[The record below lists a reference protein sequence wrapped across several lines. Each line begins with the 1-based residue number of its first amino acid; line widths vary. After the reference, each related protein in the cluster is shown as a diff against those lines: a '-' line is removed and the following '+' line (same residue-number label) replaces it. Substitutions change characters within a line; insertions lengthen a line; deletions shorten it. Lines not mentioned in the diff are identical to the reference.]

1 MMKNLILSSEILKKV
16 ALLLL
21 FIGFSA
27 LSFAQTKTITGTVV
41 DEKGEALVAV
51 SVFVQGT
58 RLGNYTDAKG
68 NYTLN
73 NVPENAILVFSS
85 IGYSTQT
92 IAAGD
97 RSIINV
103 TLVEDAIALEEA
115 VITAE
120 FGLKRVARSVGSS
133 VQNVK
138 AEEIVESGRDNF
150 ITALQ
155 SRIAGISVTSSGGT
169 PGSSTNVVL
178 RSVTSIS
185 GSNQPLYVIDGVPM
199 NNSTFDPLGIA
210 GPELFSARSLD
221 FATMGNDINP
231 EDIESMSVLKG
242 AAASALYGSDASN
255 GVIVITTKKGSSG
268 RGKVQYATSLR
279 FDNAYGYPEIQ
290 TKYANGRYGTT
301 NYYFTSRYGDLYPEG
316 MKLYDNFQALLRTG
330 KTTTHS
336 FSVDGGNE
344 KFTLRASGK
353 YLDQTGIVKGTD
365 YTRLNMSISGKAEVT
380 KWLQIDGSM
389 TYAETTNNK
398 VEKGNYGPMPKTFN
412 WPSVDDMSVYL
423 DADGKHMRK
432 PNYYTDGDLINPLF
446 AINKNKL
453 YDENQSF
460 TASYSLTL
468 RPIASWYVIAKAGI
482 NANFYSYE
490 AGIHPYSAANNDG
503 KGTYSV
509 VNGRTLYP
517 TITLLTGYNLQIN
530 DFELG
535 AQFGYNQLERT
546 THSLSS
552 YGTNFMVI
560 DFMGLNNCD
569 SGTFETKTQNTTKR
583 IQALFGQFEASYKN
597 MAFLT
602 LRGRNDWASTLPK
615 ENRSFF
621 YPALEL
627 SFIASELSLLKD
639 NSTINYLKLRASVA
653 QVGKAPEPLAIYPAL
668 QSTAIADVSDGSFGG
683 GYRYGYTGPNTAL
696 KPEMTTEYEAGF
708 EARLLNNRLNLDFS
722 AYTRTCEDQYVTAFR
737 LSYATGFVLNNMNV
751 GTFKAWGWDFHADG
765 DIIKTKTI
773 TWNFG
778 LNMSKAKSKV
788 TYLPDNVSEYYSAY
802 TFGNVPG
809 TRNGVKVGYSV
820 TTITGTAMLRNKNGD
835 VIINPGTGLPMV
847 SDQYTVIGDREPKL
861 RYNFT
866 TSLRYKDFRLTA
878 AFAGRWKTTVI
889 NGTKRSMLVNGLSWE
904 SVEFR
909 EMNPYVFKGVLND
922 DFVNSDNPTVNTIAH
937 TYGMGTGGTVYAGT
951 PEDWIEDGINYI
963 RLEELRLSYN
973 VPRQWLQKMFKGT
986 VSQATVYVAGNDLLT
1001 FTNYSGI
1008 DAVGNT
1014 ASAALGGSGGVGI
1027 DTYSIPSPRAIT
1039 IGFSVTF

>member
-1 MMKNLILSSEILKKV
+1 MMKNLILSSETLKKGV
-16 ALLLL
+16 LLLL
-21 FIGFSA
+21 LLVGFSV
-27 LSFAQTKTITGTVV
+27 LSVAQTKTVTGTVV
-41 DEKGEALVAV
+41 DEKGEGLIAV

-58 RLGNYTDAKG
+58 KIGNYTDAKG

-73 NVPENAILVFSS
+73 NVPEKAVLVFSS

-92 IAAGD
+92 IAVGD
-97 RSIINV
+97 RGIINV
-103 TLVEDAIALEEA
+103 TLIEEATALEEA
-115 VITAE
+115 VVTAE
-120 FGLKRVARSVGSS
+120 FGLKRVARSIGSS

-169 PGSSTNVVL
+169 PGSSTNIVL

-199 NNSTFDPLGIA
+199 NNSTFDPLGFA

-221 FATMGNDINP
+221 FATMANDINP

-242 AAASALYGSDASN
+242 AASSALYGADASN
-255 GVIVITTKKGSSG
+255 GAIIITTKKGSSG
-268 RGKVQYATSLR
+268 RAKVQYATSVR

-316 MKLYDNFQALLRTG
+316 TVLYDNFKALLQTG
-330 KTTTHS
+330 QTTTHS

-353 YLDQTGIVKGTD
+353 YLEQTGIVKGTD
-365 YTRLNMSISGKAEVT
+365 YTRLNMAIAGKAEVT

-389 TYAETTNNK
+389 SYTETTNTK

-423 DADGKHMRK
+423 DADGKHMRS
-432 PNYYTDGDLINPLF
+432 PDYYTDGDLINPLF

-460 TASYSLTL
+460 TASYTLTL
-468 RPIASWYVIAKAGI
+468 KPVAGWYIMAKAGV

-490 AGIHPYSAANNDG
+490 AGVHPYSASYNDG
-503 KGTYSV
+503 KGTYSI

-517 TITLLTGYNLQIN
+517 TITLLTGYNLQIK
-530 DFELG
+530 DFEFG
-535 AQFGYNQLERT
+535 VQFGYNQLERV
-546 THSLSS
+546 THNLSS

-569 SGTFETKTQNTTKR
+569 PESFETQTRNTTKR
-583 IQALFGQFEASYKN
+583 LQALFGQFEASYKN
-597 MAFLT
+597 MAYLT
-602 LRGRNDWASTLPK
+602 LRGRNDWSSTLPK
-615 ENRSFF
+615 ENRSYF

-627 SFIASELSLLKD
+627 SFIASELAFLKD
-639 NSTINYLKLRASVA
+639 NPVVNYLKLRAAVA
-653 QVGKAPEPLAIYPAL
+653 QVGKDPDPLAIYPAL
-668 QSTAIADVSDGSFGG
+668 QATTIADVSSGSYGG

-722 AYTRTCEDQYVTAFR
+722 AYTRTCENQYVKGFR

-751 GTFKAWGWDFHADG
+751 GTFDTWGWDFHA
-765 DIIKTKTI
+765 
-773 TWNFG
+773 
-778 LNMSKAKSKV
+778 
-788 TYLPDNVSEYYSAY
+788 
-802 TFGNVPG
+802 
-809 TRNGVKVGYSV
+809 
-820 TTITGTAMLRNKNGD
+820 
-835 VIINPGTGLPMV
+835 
-847 SDQYTVIGDREPKL
+847 
-861 RYNFT
+861 
-866 TSLRYKDFRLTA
+866 
-878 AFAGRWKTTVI
+878 
-889 NGTKRSMLVNGLSWE
+889 
-904 SVEFR
+904 
-909 EMNPYVFKGVLND
+909 
-922 DFVNSDNPTVNTIAH
+922 
-937 TYGMGTGGTVYAGT
+937 
-951 PEDWIEDGINYI
+951 
-963 RLEELRLSYN
+963 
-973 VPRQWLQKMFKGT
+973 
-986 VSQATVYVAGNDLLT
+986 
-1001 FTNYSGI
+1001 
-1008 DAVGNT
+1008 
-1014 ASAALGGSGGVGI
+1014 
-1027 DTYSIPSPRAIT
+1027 
-1039 IGFSVTF
+1039 